1 MHEAIQGEK
10 SELPSGAHTPAVSRS
25 TAKPAHQ
32 GGETLCPPPPL
43 NFVAHTHQS
52 CSAESPGTE
61 IHPHNSHTSVAQR
74 LEAQRSRHSEHS
86 PTHLSCFSV

>member
-1 MHEAIQGEK
+1 MRQFKEKRVSFLQVLTRLLCPEAQL
-10 SELPSGAHTPAVSRS
+10 SLHT
-25 TAKPAHQ
+25 K
-32 GGETLCPPPPL
+32 GGENTLPPPPL